1 MAEGLEKKEGGY
13 GVRKHLMVTEAAAE
27 TVVQTKKT
35 SNGGSRMDREFGNGD
50 RSGWMENVR
59 VSGVRLFSRTRALRP
74 FARGIVGILLA
85 VESLVL
91 IAEGSSVVSMANSGY
106 LNNTNVYFFYVAQG
120 GRVLV
125 WLGLVGLWQ
134 LLAPPVTAAPRLT
147 VSD

>member
-1 MAEGLEKKEGGY
+1 
-13 GVRKHLMVTEAAAE
+13 
-27 TVVQTKKT
+27 
-35 SNGGSRMDREFGNGD
+35 
-50 RSGWMENVR
+50 
-59 VSGVRLFSRTRALRP
+59 
-74 FARGIVGILLA
+74 
-85 VESLVL
+85 
-91 IAEGSSVVSMANSGY
+91 MANSGY